1 MRKIISTMA
10 MVCLSFSCFAKSY
23 SVKVASNE
31 YVLQHGESSKDLG
44 SYDIGLGRPV
54 APVDAVYTP
63 THIFT
68 YPDGNPSLFRD
79 IQKIDYTESNVTFVK
94 DIKTRKCCIDIYD
107 DEKNPN
113 KCRIIGV
120 NGHNITGNDNNFE
133 VYNVAE
139 EANSFTDSKQRLI
152 YIDHTGLYIVSE
164 KENPIKDISKNY
176 IQNRKF
182 DFKGEI
188 IKISAIDGKREV
200 SGFDKNKKAIFAFN
214 CPSDT
219 PISFGIEATPFMK
232 QIEEITGVK
241 LVTPP
246 PSEKAALKRMA
257 EILDVPVEVLV
268 FEDGQVKLAKEIT
281 VNGIKLSLGAG
292 GGFSLGTG
300 GGNNKTTSTYLNPP
314 SKNTLSEILKTM
326 STSSSSSSH
335 MSFSI
340 PSSKNPFVERLKG
353 IIPVAVDTKGGTI
366 DIKLEEKASNY
377 KFDTSP
383 EAQKRRKEIAQ
394 KPWDE

>member
-1 MRKIISTMA
+1 MKKIISTMA
-10 MVCLSFSCFAKSY
+10 IACLSFSCFAESY
-23 SVKVASNE
+23 FVKVANNE
-31 YVLQHGESSKDLG
+31 YVLQHGEKAENLG
-44 SYDIGLGRPV
+44 INKSGYGAV
-54 APVDAVYTP
+54 APIDAVYTP

-68 YPDGNPSLFRD
+68 YPDGTPSLFRN
-79 IQKIDYTESNVTFVK
+79 IQKIEYTESNATFYK
-94 DIKTRKCCIDIYD
+94 DMKTRKCCIDILD
-107 DEKNPN
+107 DKENAK

-120 NGHNITGNDNNFE
+120 NGHNITGKYNNFE

-200 SGFDKNKKAIFAFN
+200 SGFDENKKAIFAFN

-219 PISFGIEATPFMK
+219 PISFGIEATPVMK

-257 EILDVPVEVLV
+257 EILDIPVEVLV
-268 FEDGQVKLAKEIT
+268 FKDRQVKLAEKVT
-281 VNGIKLSLGAG
+281 VNDIKP
-292 GGFSLGTG
+292 
-300 GGNNKTTSTYLNPP
+300 TTL
-314 SKNTLSEILKTM
+314 
-326 STSSSSSSH
+326 SSSSNRI
-335 MSFSI
+335 SFSI
-340 PSSKNPFVERLKG
+340 PPSKNPFVERLKG
-353 IIPVAVDTKGGTI
+353 IIPVAVDTRGGTI
-366 DIKLEEKASNY
+366 DIELKEKASNY
-377 KFDTSP
+377 KFDTSD
-383 EAQKRRKEIAQ
+383 EAKKRRKEIAL
-394 KPWDE
+394 KPWDEE

>member
-1 MRKIISTMA
+1 MKKILSTMA
-10 MVCLSFSCFAKSY
+10 IACLSFSCFAVSY
-23 SVKVASNE
+23 FAESYFVKVANNE
-31 YVLQHGESSKDLG
+31 YVQQHQTPLG
-44 SYDIGLGRPV
+44 YGPSNARN
-54 APVDAVYTP
+54 AVYTP

-120 NGHNITGNDNNFE
+120 NGHNIQNDLGGNYFE
-133 VYNVAE
+133 VYEVAE
-139 EANSFTDSKQRLI
+139 YANSFTDSKQRLI

-164 KENPIKDISKNY
+164 KENPIEDISKNY
-176 IQNRKF
+176 FLNRKF

-200 SGFDKNKKAIFAFN
+200 SGFDENKKAIFAFN

-219 PISFGIEATPFMK
+219 PIEATPVMK

-257 EILDVPVEVLV
+257 EILDIPVEVLV
-268 FEDGQVKLAKEIT
+268 FKDRQVKLAEKVT
-281 VNGIKLSLGAG
+281 VNDIKP
-292 GGFSLGTG
+292 
-300 GGNNKTTSTYLNPP
+300 TTL
-314 SKNTLSEILKTM
+314 
-326 STSSSSSSH
+326 SSSSNWGVSI
-335 MSFSI
+335 SF
-340 PSSKNPFVERLKG
+340 SKNPFVERLKG
-353 IIPVAVDTKGGTI
+353 IIPVAVNTTGGTI
-366 DIKLEEKASNY
+366 DIELKEKASNY
-377 KFDTSP
+377 KFDTSDK
-383 EAQKRRKEIAQ
+383 AKKRRKEIAL
-394 KPWDE
+394 KPWDEE

>member
-1 MRKIISTMA
+1 MA
-10 MVCLSFSCFAKSY
+10 MVCLSFSCFAENY
-23 SVKVASNE
+23 FVKVADNE
-31 YVLQHGESSKDLG
+31 YVLQHGERSKDLG
-44 SYDIGLGRPV
+44 SYKIGAGGRPV
-54 APVDAVYTP
+54 APVDAIYTP

-68 YPDGNPSLFRD
+68 YPDGNPAQFRN
-79 IQKIDYTESNVTFVK
+79 IQKIKYTESKVTFYK
-94 DIKTRKCCIDIYD
+94 DIKSRKCCIDIYD
-107 DEKNPN
+107 DEKNAN
-113 KCRIIGV
+113 KCRIIGI
-120 NGHNITGNDNNFE
+120 NGHNIQDDRGLNFE
-133 VYNVAE
+133 VYDVAE
-139 EANSFTDSKQRLI
+139 EANSFTDSRQRLI
-152 YIDHTGLYIVSE
+152 YVDHSGLYIVE
-164 KENPIKDISKNY
+164 KDENPIEDVSQNYFKNG
-176 IQNRKF
+176 KF
-182 DFKGEI
+182 DFKGEV
-188 IKISAIDGKREV
+188 IKISAVDGKREV
-200 SGFDKNKKAIFAFN
+200 SGFDENKKAIFAFN

-219 PISFGIEATPFMK
+219 PISFGIEATPFMR

-314 SKNTLSEILKTM
+314 SKNTLSDVLKNM
-326 STSSSSSSH
+326 STSSNG

-340 PSSKNPFVERLKG
+340 PPSKNPFVERLKG

>member
-1 MRKIISTMA
+1 MKKIISTMA
-10 MVCLSFSCFAKSY
+10 IACLSFSCFAESY
-23 SVKVASNE
+23 FVKVANNE
-31 YVLQHGESSKDLG
+31 YVQQHQTPLG
-44 SYDIGLGRPV
+44 
-54 APVDAVYTP
+54 AVYTP

-107 DEKNPN
+107 DKKNPN

-120 NGHNITGNDNNFE
+120 NGHNIQNYLSENHFE

-200 SGFDKNKKAIFAFN
+200 SGFDENKKAIFAFN

-257 EILDVPVEVLV
+257 EILDIPVEVLV
-268 FEDGQVKLAKEIT
+268 FKDRQVKLAEEVT
-281 VNGIKLSLGAG
+281 VNGIKSTTFSLGAG
-292 GGFSLGTG
+292 GG
-300 GGNNKTTSTYLNPP
+300 NNKATSISPNPP
-314 SKNTLSEILKTM
+314 NTLSEILKSM
-326 STSSSSSSH
+326 SASSSSNRG
-335 MSFSI
+335 FSI
-340 PSSKNPFVERLKG
+340 PPSKNPFVERLKG
-353 IIPVAVDTKGGTI
+353 IIPVAVDTRGGTI
-366 DIKLEEKASNY
+366 DIELKEKASNY
-377 KFDTSP
+377 KFDTSDK
-383 EAQKRRKEIAQ
+383 AKKRRKEIAL
-394 KPWDE
+394 KPWDEE

>member
-1 MRKIISTMA
+1 MT
-10 MVCLSFSCFAKSY
+10 MVCLSFSSFAESY
-23 SVKVASNE
+23 FVKVADNE
-31 YVLQHGESSKDLG
+31 YVLQHGEKSENLG
-44 SYDIGLGRPV
+44 INKSGYGAI
-54 APVDAVYTP
+54 APVDAIYTP

-68 YPDGNPSLFRD
+68 YPDGDPAHFRN

-94 DIKTRKCCIDIYD
+94 NIKTRKCYIDIYD

-120 NGHNITGNDNNFE
+120 NGHNITGTDNNFE

-164 KENPIKDISKNY
+164 KENPIEDISKNY
-176 IQNRKF
+176 FLNRKF

-188 IKISAIDGKREV
+188 IKISAIDGKRKV
-200 SGFDKNKKAIFAFN
+200 SGFDENKKAIFAFN

-219 PISFGIEATPFMK
+219 PIEATPVMK

-257 EILDVPVEVLV
+257 EILDVPEELLV
-268 FEDGQVKLAKEIT
+268 IEDGEVFIVDARAAT
-281 VNGIKLSLGAG
+281 VQ
-292 GGFSLGTG
+292 
-300 GGNNKTTSTYLNPP
+300 GGNVTKYPASLYGLLFNSYVLELKKFISPKKDLPQSVLYKAYSKIKSSTGY
-314 SKNTLSEILKTM
+314 EGQG
-326 STSSSSSSH
+326 
-335 MSFSI
+335 
-340 PSSKNPFVERLKG
+340 VQQE
-353 IIPVAVDTKGGTI
+353 
-366 DIKLEEKASNY
+366 Y
-377 KFDTSP
+377 KFDRSP
-383 EAQKRRKEIAQ
+383 EAQQRRKEIAL
-394 KPWDE
+394 KPWDKE

>member
-10 MVCLSFSCFAKSY
+10 IACLSFSCFAESY
-23 SVKVASNE
+23 FVKVANNE
-31 YVLQHGESSKDLG
+31 YVLQHGEKAENLG
-44 SYDIGLGRPV
+44 INKSGYGAV
-54 APVDAVYTP
+54 APIDAVYTP

-68 YPDGNPSLFRD
+68 YPDGTPSLFRN
-79 IQKIDYTESNVTFVK
+79 IQKIDYTESKVTFVK
-94 DIKTRKCCIDIYD
+94 NIKTRKCCIDIYD

-120 NGHNITGNDNNFE
+120 NGHNITGEGGNNFE
-133 VYNVAE
+133 VYDVAE

-152 YIDHTGLYIVSE
+152 YVDHSGLYIVE
-164 KENPIKDISKNY
+164 KDKNAVEDISKNY
-176 IQNRKF
+176 IQIRKF

-188 IKISAIDGKREV
+188 IKISAIDGKREML
-200 SGFDKNKKAIFAFN
+200 GFDENKKAIFAFN

-219 PISFGIEATPFMK
+219 PVSFGIEATPFMK

-257 EILDVPVEVLV
+257 EILDVPMELLV
-268 FEDGQVKLAKEIT
+268 FDDGMVKLAKLVEFNDIFIDNPLT
-281 VNGIKLSLGAG
+281 NKLKVIIGV
-292 GGFSLGTG
+292 
-300 GGNNKTTSTYLNPP
+300 
-314 SKNTLSEILKTM
+314 
-326 STSSSSSSH
+326 
-335 MSFSI
+335 SI
-340 PSSKNPFVERLKG
+340 PSKKSAITKG
-353 IIPVAVDTKGGTI
+353 I
-366 DIKLEEKASNY
+366 LEKVRNY

-383 EAQKRRKEIAQ
+383 EAKKRRKEIAL

>member
-1 MRKIISTMA
+1 MKKIISTMA
-10 MVCLSFSCFAKSY
+10 IACLSFSCFAESY
-23 SVKVASNE
+23 FVKIAKDE
-31 YVLQHGESSKDLG
+31 YVQQHQTPLG
-44 SYDIGLGRPV
+44 YGPSNNNARN
-54 APVDAVYTP
+54 AVYTP

-68 YPDGNPSLFRD
+68 YPDGDPFLFRD

-120 NGHNITGNDNNFE
+120 NGLNIQNNLGGNYFE

-164 KENPIKDISKNY
+164 KENPTKRISPFYPLGRFN
-176 IQNRKF
+176 F
-182 DFKGEI
+182 EGEI

-200 SGFDKNKKAIFAFN
+200 SGFDENKKAIFAFN

-219 PISFGIEATPFMK
+219 PISFGIEATPVMK

-257 EILDVPVEVLV
+257 EILDIPVEVLV
-268 FEDGQVKLAKEIT
+268 FKDRQVKLAEKVT
-281 VNGIKLSLGAG
+281 VNDIKPTTFSLGA
-292 GGFSLGTG
+292 G
-300 GGNNKTTSTYLNPP
+300 GGNNKTTSISPNSP
-314 SKNTLSEILKTM
+314 NTLSEILKSM
-326 STSSSSSSH
+326 SASSSSNRG
-335 MSFSI
+335 FSI
-340 PSSKNPFVERLKG
+340 PPSKNPFVERLKG
-353 IIPVAVDTKGGTI
+353 IIPVAVDTRGGTI
-366 DIKLEEKASNY
+366 DIELKEKASNY
-377 KFDTSP
+377 KFDTSDK
-383 EAQKRRKEIAQ
+383 AKKRRKEIAL
-394 KPWDE
+394 KPWDEE

>member
-1 MRKIISTMA
+1 MKKIISAMT
-10 MVCLSFSCFAKSY
+10 MVCLSFSSFAESY

-31 YVLQHGESSKDLG
+31 YVLQHGERSKDLG
-44 SYDIGLGRPV
+44 SYDIGLGKPV

-94 DIKTRKCCIDIYD
+94 DIKTRKCCIDIYN

-120 NGHNITGNDNNFE
+120 NGHNIHGSSVLSRNFQVYDFE
-133 VYNVAE
+133 VYDVAE

-164 KENPIKDISKNY
+164 KENPIEDISKNY

-200 SGFDKNKKAIFAFN
+200 SGFDENKKAIFAFN

-219 PISFGIEATPFMK
+219 PISFGIEATPVMK

-257 EILDVPVEVLV
+257 EILDIPVEVLV
-268 FEDGQVKLAKEIT
+268 FKDRQVKLAEKVT
-281 VNGIKLSLGAG
+281 VNGIKPTTFSLGAG
-292 GGFSLGTG
+292 GG
-300 GGNNKTTSTYLNPP
+300 NNKATSISPNPP
-314 SKNTLSEILKTM
+314 NTLSEMLK
-326 STSSSSSSH
+326 SIPASSNGI
-335 MSFSI
+335 SFSI
-340 PSSKNPFVERLKG
+340 PPSKNPFVERLKG
-353 IIPVAVDTKGGTI
+353 IIPVAVDTRGGTI
-366 DIKLEEKASNY
+366 DIELKEKASNY
-377 KFDTSP
+377 KFDTSDK
-383 EAQKRRKEIAQ
+383 AKKRRKEIAL
-394 KPWDE
+394 KPWDEE